1 MLNVITFILQFL
13 WQGGISEPPAE
24 SGDPAPGLSGRPGKP
39 TPDRRREADVRPEAR
54 KYYFHI
60 TFLIAGE
67 HF

>member
-1 MLNVITFILQFL
+1 MSLLSYYSFYSRGVFL
-13 WQGGISEPPAE
+13 SHRLSPEIRLPACPAGPASQRRTAVGGPP
-24 SGDPAPGLSGRPGKP
+24 
-39 TPDRRREADVRPEAR
+39 AR